1 MVVTLQTFNKV
12 KQIYLGQIRQKFPE
26 VNSSWVSFY
35 LGVKK
40 FWEGRTTEIDSQG
53 FHAHLNFW
61 CVNSRRQDSS
71 GSSRSKMHLSFYLT
85 VISYAN
91 SEIKGKMQMTHAPPP
106 PNSFTMWGMFSSVI
120 KTFAAECLLVS
131 NLSTLFFPSYP
142 LGVAVKGNSIVLET
156 HPSTRR

>member
-40 FWEGRTTEIDSQG
+40 FGEGRTTEIDSQG

-71 GSSRSKMHLSFYLT
+71 GSSRSKMHLSFYVT

-91 SEIKGKMQMTHAPPP
+91 SEIKGKMHTTHAPPP
-106 PNSFTMWGMFSSVI
+106 KFFHNVRYVYF
-120 KTFAAECLLVS
+120 CHQDLRRRVS
-131 NLSTLFFPSYP
+131 I
-142 LGVAVKGNSIVLET
+142 G
-156 HPSTRR
+156 

>member
-26 VNSSWVSFY
+26 VNSSCVSFY

-40 FWEGRTTEIDSQG
+40 FGEGRTTEIDSQG

-91 SEIKGKMQMTHAPPP
+91 SVIKGNMQTTHAPP
-106 PNSFTMWGMFSSVI
+106 PNSFTM
-120 KTFAAECLLVS
+120 
-131 NLSTLFFPSYP
+131 
-142 LGVAVKGNSIVLET
+142 
-156 HPSTRR
+156 

>member
-40 FWEGRTTEIDSQG
+40 FGEGRTTEIDSQG

-85 VISYAN
+85 VISYATGN

-106 PNSFTMWGMFSSVI
+106 QILSQCEVCLVLSSRPSPPSVYWLATSVLYFSLAI
-120 KTFAAECLLVS
+120 
-131 NLSTLFFPSYP
+131 P
-142 LGVAVKGNSIVLET
+142 
-156 HPSTRR
+156 

>member
-40 FWEGRTTEIDSQG
+40 FGEGRTTEIDSQG
-53 FHAHLNFW
+53 FHAHRNFW

-91 SEIKGKMQMTHAPPP
+91 SEIKGKMQTTHAPPP
-106 PNSFTMWGMFSSVI
+106 QILSQCEVCLVLSSRPSPPS
-120 KTFAAECLLVS
+120 VS
-131 NLSTLFFPSYP
+131 WLATSVLHFFLAIP
-142 LGVAVKGNSIVLET
+142 
-156 HPSTRR
+156 